1 MSSVELVET
10 GESVSTSTVRLWLQG
25 LVAAA
30 VWIASAALIIWWPNA
45 VRKWPMTQ
53 GLANVCLTIAA
64 LIVLAVIVGRWSERL
79 ARRTQTLGAWLIAL
93 PILLSLWELF
103 TAKLGWLPV
112 PFFAPPQA
120 LLDVYVED
128 WPRLADS
135 LLHSAILLG
144 SGVAVGAITGFT
156 AGVAIGWSRSIG
168 YWLHPVLRILGP
180 VPSTALLPLCFFLF
194 PSSWSAS
201 VFLIALATWFP
212 VTVLTWSGVS
222 SVDKAYYDV
231 ARTLGA
237 SQRFL
242 IYKVAIPAALPH
254 VFVGLFMGLGASFST
269 LVVAEMMGV
278 KSGIGWYLQWAQGW
292 AAYANMYAALLI
304 MALACSGLISA
315 LFLIRD
321 RLLAWQQGAMKW

>member
-1 MSSVELVET
+1 MSSVDLVVELER
-10 GESVSTSTVRLWLQG
+10 SKPSARIFWLQG
-25 LVAAA
+25 VVAAV
-30 VWIASAALIIWWPNA
+30 VWFVAALLIVYLPNA
-45 VRKWPMTQ
+45 TRLWPMTQ
-53 GLANVCLTIAA
+53 GLANLCLIMTG
-64 LIVLAVIVGRWSERL
+64 LILLAVVAGRWSQRVV
-79 ARRTQTLGAWLIAL
+79 ARTHTLGPWLIAL
-93 PILLSLWELF
+93 PILLTIWELL
-103 TAKLGWLPV
+103 TAKFGVLPV

-144 SGVAVGAITGFT
+144 SGVAVGALTGFI

-237 SQRFL
+237 KQGFL
-242 IYKVAIPAALPH
+242 IFKVAIPAALPH

-321 RLLAWQQGAMKW
+321 RLLAWQEGAMKW

>member
-1 MSSVELVET
+1 MSSIEMTADVE
-10 GESVSTSTVRLWLQG
+10 RLNTPANPFWLQG
-25 LVAAA
+25 LLAAA
-30 VWIASAALIIWWPNA
+30 FWLATALLVVYVPNA
-45 VRKWPMTQ
+45 SRSWPMTQ
-53 GLANVCLTIAA
+53 GLANLCLIVTG
-64 LIVLAVIVGRWSERL
+64 LIVLAVILRRWSRPLAVRTARL
-79 ARRTQTLGAWLIAL
+79 GPWLIAL
-93 PILLSLWELF
+93 PLLLSVWELL
-103 TAKLGWLPV
+103 TAKFAWLPV

-120 LLDVYVED
+120 LLDVYVDD
-128 WPRLADS
+128 WRRLADS
-135 LLHSAILLG
+135 LFHSAILLG
-144 SGVAVGAITGFT
+144 SGVALGALTGFI

-212 VTVLTWSGVS
+212 VTVLTWSGVA

-237 SQRFL
+237 NQRFL
-242 IYKVAIPAALPH
+242 IFKVAIPAALPH

-315 LFLIRD
+315 LFLVRD

>member
-1 MSSVELVET
+1 MSSIEMTADVE
-10 GESVSTSTVRLWLQG
+10 RLNTPANPFWLQG
-25 LVAAA
+25 LLAAA
-30 VWIASAALIIWWPNA
+30 FWLATALLVVYLPNA
-45 VRKWPMTQ
+45 SRSWPMTQ
-53 GLANVCLTIAA
+53 GLANLCLIVTG
-64 LIVLAVIVGRWSERL
+64 LIVLAVILRRWSRPLAVRTARL
-79 ARRTQTLGAWLIAL
+79 GPWLIAL
-93 PILLSLWELF
+93 PLLLSVWELL
-103 TAKLGWLPV
+103 TAKLAWLPV

-120 LLDVYVED
+120 LLDVYVDD
-128 WPRLADS
+128 WRRLADS
-135 LLHSAILLG
+135 LFHSAILLG
-144 SGVAVGAITGFT
+144 SGVALGALTGFI

-212 VTVLTWSGVS
+212 VTVLTWSGVA

-237 SQRFL
+237 NQRFL
-242 IYKVAIPAALPH
+242 IFKVAIPAALPH

-278 KSGIGWYLQWAQGW
+278 KSGIGWYLQWSQGW

-315 LFLIRD
+315 LFLVRD

>member
-1 MSSVELVET
+1 MSSADATTLNPPVALAR
-10 GESVSTSTVRLWLQG
+10 GWQG
-25 LVAAA
+25 AA
-30 VWIASAALIIWWPNA
+30 VVVAWVAVALLISYWPNA
-45 VRKWPMTQ
+45 TRHWPMTQ
-53 GLANVCLTIAA
+53 GLANLCMGVGA
-64 LIVLAVIVGRWSERL
+64 LFIGLSLLGRRVTRL
-79 ARRTQTLGAWLIAL
+79 ALRLRTATPWLIAL
-93 PILLSLWELF
+93 PVLLGIWELL
-103 TAKLGWLPV
+103 TAKLALLPV

-120 LLDVYVED
+120 LLAVYVED
-128 WPRLADS
+128 YARLADS
-135 LLHSAILLG
+135 LLHSALLLG
-144 SGVAVGAITGFT
+144 SGVALGAATGFV
-156 AGVAIGWSRSIG
+156 AGVAIGWSTRIG

-212 VTVLTWSGVS
+212 VTVLTWSGVA

-237 SQRFL
+237 KQRFL
-242 IYKVAIPAALPH
+242 IFNVAIPAALPH

-304 MALACSGLISA
+304 MALACSGLITG
-315 LFLIRD
+315 LFLVRD
-321 RLLAWQQGAMKW
+321 RLLAWQKGAMKW

>member
-10 GESVSTSTVRLWLQG
+10 GEPVRTATRCLWLQG
-25 LVAAA
+25 LIAAA
-30 VWIASAALIIWWPNA
+30 MWIACAALIVCWPNA
-45 VRKWPMTQ
+45 LRTWPMTQ
-53 GLANVCLTIAA
+53 GLANVCLTVAA
-64 LIVLAVIVGRWSERL
+64 LIVLAVIIVRWSGHL
-79 ARRTQTLGAWLIAL
+79 TRRTRPLGAWLIAL
-93 PILLSLWELF
+93 PILLGVWELC

-135 LLHSAILLG
+135 LVHSALLLG
-144 SGVAVGAITGFT
+144 SGVAVGAITGFV

-237 SQRFL
+237 KQRFL
-242 IYKVAIPAALPH
+242 IFKVAIPAALPH

>member
-1 MSSVELVET
+1 MSSADATTLSPPLTLKV
-10 GESVSTSTVRLWLQG
+10 GWQG
-25 LVAAA
+25 AA
-30 VWIASAALIIWWPNA
+30 VVTAWLAVALLISYWPNA
-45 VRKWPMTQ
+45 TRNWPMTQ
-53 GLANVCLTIAA
+53 GLATLCVAVAA
-64 LIVLAVIVGRWSERL
+64 LFIGLSLLGRTVPKLGLRL
-79 ARRTQTLGAWLIAL
+79 RNAGPWLIAL
-93 PILLSLWELF
+93 PLLLGVWELL
-103 TAKLGWLPV
+103 TAKLALLPV

-120 LLDVYVED
+120 LLAVYIED
-128 WPRLADS
+128 YARLADS
-135 LLHSAILLG
+135 LLHSALLLG
-144 SGVAVGAITGFT
+144 SGVALGAITGFI
-156 AGVAIGWSRSIG
+156 AGVAIGWSTRIG

-237 SQRFL
+237 KQGFL
-242 IYKVAIPAALPH
+242 IFKVAIPAALPH
-254 VFVGLFMGLGASFST
+254 VFVGVFMGLGASFST

-304 MALACSGLISA
+304 MALACSGLITG
-315 LFLIRD
+315 LFLVRD
-321 RLLAWQQGAMKW
+321 RLLAWQKGSMKW

>member
-1 MSSVELVET
+1 MSSVDTTALNP
-10 GESVSTSTVRLWLQG
+10 R
-25 LVAAA
+25 VALKVGWRGAA
-30 VWIASAALIIWWPNA
+30 VVSAWVGVALLISYWPNA
-45 VRKWPMTQ
+45 TRNWPMTQ
-53 GLANVCLTIAA
+53 GLASLCVG
-64 LIVLAVIVGRWSERL
+64 VAVVFSAVSLLGRTLSKLQLRL
-79 ARRTQTLGAWLIAL
+79 RNATPWLIAL
-93 PILLSLWELF
+93 PLLLGLWELL
-103 TAKLGWLPV
+103 TAKLALLPV

-120 LLDVYVED
+120 LLAVYVED
-128 WPRLADS
+128 YARLADS
-135 LLHSAILLG
+135 LLHSALLLG
-144 SGVAVGAITGFT
+144 SGVAVGAITGFI
-156 AGVAIGWSRSIG
+156 AGVAIGWSTRIG

-237 SQRFL
+237 KQGFL
-242 IYKVAIPAALPH
+242 IFKVAIPAALPH

-315 LFLIRD
+315 LFLVRD
-321 RLLAWQQGAMKW
+321 RLLAWQKGAMKW

>member
-1 MSSVELVET
+1 MSSADA
-10 GESVSTSTVRLWLQG
+10 STLNPPLTLKFWGQG
-25 LVAAA
+25 AAVVAAWLA
-30 VWIASAALIIWWPNA
+30 VALLISYWPNA
-45 VRKWPMTQ
+45 IRNWPMTQ
-53 GLANVCLTIAA
+53 GLATVCVGVAA
-64 LIVLAVIVGRWSERL
+64 VFVVLSVLGRRVTRL
-79 ARRTQTLGAWLIAL
+79 GTRLRTAGPWLIAL
-93 PILLSLWELF
+93 PVLLAIWELL
-103 TAKLGWLPV
+103 TAKLALLPV

-120 LLDVYVED
+120 LLAVYVED
-128 WPRLADS
+128 YARLADS
-135 LLHSAILLG
+135 LLHSALLLG
-144 SGVAVGAITGFT
+144 SGVALGAVTGFI
-156 AGVAIGWSRSIG
+156 AGVAIGWSTRIG

-212 VTVLTWSGVS
+212 VTVLTWSGVA

-237 SQRFL
+237 KPGFL
-242 IYKVAIPAALPH
+242 IFKVAIPAALPH

-304 MALACSGLISA
+304 MALACSGLITG
-315 LFLIRD
+315 LFLVRD
-321 RLLAWQQGAMKW
+321 RLLAWQKGAMKW

>member
-1 MSSVELVET
+1 MSSVELTADVQ
-10 GESVSTSTVRLWLQG
+10 RLEAPEGRFWLQG
-25 LVAAA
+25 LVAAGVWLAAA
-30 VWIASAALIIWWPNA
+30 VLIVYLPNA
-45 VRKWPMTQ
+45 TRLWPMTQ
-53 GLANVCLTIAA
+53 GLANLCLIMTG
-64 LIVLAVIVGRWSERL
+64 LILLAVVAGRWSRRVA
-79 ARRTQTLGAWLIAL
+79 ARTRTLGPWLIAL
-93 PILLSLWELF
+93 PVLLTIWELL
-103 TAKLGWLPV
+103 TAKFGVLPV

-135 LLHSAILLG
+135 LFHSAILLG
-144 SGVAVGAITGFT
+144 SGVALGALTGFI

-242 IYKVAIPAALPH
+242 IFKVAIPAALPH

>member
-1 MSSVELVET
+1 MSSADATTLNPPVALKV
-10 GESVSTSTVRLWLQG
+10 GWQG
-25 LVAAA
+25 AAVVAAWVA
-30 VWIASAALIIWWPNA
+30 VALLISYWPNA
-45 VRKWPMTQ
+45 TRNWPMTQ
-53 GLANVCLTIAA
+53 GLANLCVGVAVVFILLSLLGRKLTRLGLRLHTAA
-64 LIVLAVIVGRWSERL
+64 P
-79 ARRTQTLGAWLIAL
+79 WLIAL
-93 PILLSLWELF
+93 PALLGLWELL
-103 TAKLGWLPV
+103 TAKLALLPV

-120 LLDVYVED
+120 LLAVYLED
-128 WPRLADS
+128 YARLADS
-135 LLHSAILLG
+135 LLHSAVLLG
-144 SGVAVGAITGFT
+144 SGVALGAATGFV
-156 AGVAIGWSRSIG
+156 AGVAIGWSTRIG

-212 VTVLTWSGVS
+212 VTVLTWSGVA

-237 SQRFL
+237 KQGFL
-242 IYKVAIPAALPH
+242 IFKVAIPAALPH

-304 MALACSGLISA
+304 MALACSGLITG
-315 LFLIRD
+315 LFLVRD
-321 RLLAWQQGAMKW
+321 RLLAWQKGTMKW

>member
-1 MSSVELVET
+1 MSSVEIAADLEQL
-10 GESVSTSTVRLWLQG
+10 STPSRPFWLQG
-25 LVAAA
+25 LLAAA
-30 VWIASAALIIWWPNA
+30 FWLATALLIVYMPNA
-45 VRKWPMTQ
+45 TRTWPMTQ
-53 GLANVCLTIAA
+53 GLANLCLIVTG
-64 LIVLAVIVGRWSERL
+64 LIVLAVIVRRWSRRL
-79 ARRTQTLGAWLIAL
+79 AARTARLGPWLIAL
-93 PILLSLWELF
+93 PILLSVWELL
-103 TAKLGWLPV
+103 TAKLAWLPV

-120 LLDVYVED
+120 LLDVYVDD
-128 WPRLADS
+128 WSRLTDS
-135 LLHSAILLG
+135 LFHSAILLG
-144 SGVAVGAITGFT
+144 SGVALGALTGFI

-237 SQRFL
+237 KQRFL
-242 IYKVAIPAALPH
+242 IFKVAIPAALPH

-315 LFLIRD
+315 LFLVRD

>member
-1 MSSVELVET
+1 MSSADATTLNPPVALAR
-10 GESVSTSTVRLWLQG
+10 GWQG
-25 LVAAA
+25 AAVVAAWVA
-30 VWIASAALIIWWPNA
+30 VALLISYWPNA
-45 VRKWPMTQ
+45 TRHWPMTQ
-53 GLANVCLTIAA
+53 GLANLCMGVGA
-64 LIVLAVIVGRWSERL
+64 LFIGLSLLGRRVTRL
-79 ARRTQTLGAWLIAL
+79 ALRLRTATPWLIAL
-93 PILLSLWELF
+93 PVLLGIWELL
-103 TAKLGWLPV
+103 TAKLALLPM

-120 LLDVYVED
+120 LLAVYVED
-128 WPRLADS
+128 YARLADS
-135 LLHSAILLG
+135 LLHSALLLG
-144 SGVAVGAITGFT
+144 SGVALGAATGFV
-156 AGVAIGWSRSIG
+156 AGVAIGWSTRIG

-212 VTVLTWSGVS
+212 VTVLTWSGVA

-237 SQRFL
+237 KQRFL
-242 IYKVAIPAALPH
+242 IFNVAIPAALPH

-304 MALACSGLISA
+304 MALACSGLITG
-315 LFLIRD
+315 LFLVRD
-321 RLLAWQQGAMKW
+321 RLLAWQKGAMKW

>member
-1 MSSVELVET
+1 MSSADA
-10 GESVSTSTVRLWLQG
+10 STLNPPLTLKFWGQG
-25 LVAAA
+25 VAVVAAWLA
-30 VWIASAALIIWWPNA
+30 VALLISYWPNA
-45 VRKWPMTQ
+45 IRNWPMTQ
-53 GLANVCLTIAA
+53 GLANVCVGVAA
-64 LIVLAVIVGRWSERL
+64 VFVVLSVLGRRVARL
-79 ARRTQTLGAWLIAL
+79 GTRLRTAGPWLIAL
-93 PILLSLWELF
+93 PVLLAIWELL
-103 TAKLGWLPV
+103 TAKLALLPV

-120 LLDVYVED
+120 LLAVYVED
-128 WPRLADS
+128 YARLADS
-135 LLHSAILLG
+135 LLHSALLLG
-144 SGVAVGAITGFT
+144 SGVALGAVTGFI
-156 AGVAIGWSRSIG
+156 AGVAIGWSTRIG

-212 VTVLTWSGVS
+212 VTVLTWSGVA

-237 SQRFL
+237 KQGFL
-242 IYKVAIPAALPH
+242 IFKVAIPAALPH

-304 MALACSGLISA
+304 MALACSGLITG
-315 LFLIRD
+315 LFLVRD
-321 RLLAWQQGAMKW
+321 RLLAWQKGAMKW

>member
-1 MSSVELVET
+1 MSSADATTLNPPVALAR
-10 GESVSTSTVRLWLQG
+10 GWQG
-25 LVAAA
+25 AAVVAAWVA
-30 VWIASAALIIWWPNA
+30 VALLISYWPNA
-45 VRKWPMTQ
+45 TRHWPMTQ
-53 GLANVCLTIAA
+53 GLANLCMGVGA
-64 LIVLAVIVGRWSERL
+64 LFIGLSLLGRRVTRL
-79 ARRTQTLGAWLIAL
+79 ALRLRTATPWLIAL
-93 PILLSLWELF
+93 PVLLGIWELL
-103 TAKLGWLPV
+103 TAKLALLPV

-120 LLDVYVED
+120 LLAVYVED
-128 WPRLADS
+128 YARLADS
-135 LLHSAILLG
+135 LLHSALLLG
-144 SGVAVGAITGFT
+144 SGVALGATTGFV
-156 AGVAIGWSRSIG
+156 AGVAIGWSTRIG

-212 VTVLTWSGVS
+212 VTVLTWSGVA

-237 SQRFL
+237 KQRFL
-242 IYKVAIPAALPH
+242 IFNVAIPAALPH

-304 MALACSGLISA
+304 MALACSGLITG
-315 LFLIRD
+315 LFLVRD
-321 RLLAWQQGAMKW
+321 RLLAWQKGAMKW

>member
-1 MSSVELVET
+1 MSSADATTLNPPVALKV
-10 GESVSTSTVRLWLQG
+10 GWQG
-25 LVAAA
+25 AAVVAAW
-30 VWIASAALIIWWPNA
+30 VTVALLISYWPNA
-45 VRKWPMTQ
+45 VRNWPMTQ
-53 GLANVCLTIAA
+53 GLANLCVGVAA
-64 LIVLAVIVGRWSERL
+64 LFIVLSLLGRRL
-79 ARRTQTLGAWLIAL
+79 SKLGLRLRTAAPWLIAL
-93 PILLSLWELF
+93 PVLLGIWELL
-103 TAKLGWLPV
+103 TAKLALLPV

-120 LLDVYVED
+120 LLAVYIED
-128 WPRLADS
+128 YARLADS
-135 LLHSAILLG
+135 LLHSALLLG
-144 SGVAVGAITGFT
+144 SGVALGAATGFV
-156 AGVAIGWSRSIG
+156 AGVAIGWSTRIG

-212 VTVLTWSGVS
+212 VTVLTWSGVA

-237 SQRFL
+237 RQGFL
-242 IYKVAIPAALPH
+242 IFKVAIPAALPH

-304 MALACSGLISA
+304 MALACSGLITG
-315 LFLIRD
+315 LFLVRD
-321 RLLAWQQGAMKW
+321 RLLAWQKGAMKW